1 MNRQGHWWPAAPI
14 VTVVAQTPWYASAH
28 PELAATIAALAL
40 ARSKSPPAASVLKN
54 CWKKPAG
61 GDDPRSLA

>member
-1 MNRQGHWWPAAPI
+1 MNRQGQLVAGRSDRDGRCPDA
-14 VTVVAQTPWYASAH
+14 VVRVRP

-61 GDDPRSLA
+61 ETTMRSLA